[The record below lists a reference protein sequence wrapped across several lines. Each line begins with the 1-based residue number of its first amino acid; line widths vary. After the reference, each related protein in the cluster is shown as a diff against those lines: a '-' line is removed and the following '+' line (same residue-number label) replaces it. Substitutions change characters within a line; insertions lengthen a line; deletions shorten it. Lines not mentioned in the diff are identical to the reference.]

1 MEALALGLPVACTAV
16 GGIPEAVTDGVE
28 GLLVRPKDPDA
39 LAGAIAAITDDGER
53 RREMAAAARVA
64 GERFDIRHAVAR
76 IEQIYG
82 DLVPGPA
89 ATKASRPGPRDV
101 ALEIRR
107 AEPAD
112 RDEILALLA
121 RSLGRD
127 ADPRYEQL
135 FAWKHEENA
144 FGPSPA
150 WVATDGDRI
159 AGFRVLMR
167 WEFVD
172 GRETVRAV
180 RAVDTATHPDYQG
193 LGIFTKLTLHGIEE
207 LRDDVAFVFNTPND
221 QSRPGYLKMGWQVVG
236 KLPTAVRPT
245 RVAGIPRILT
255 ARVPAERWTSPSTA
269 GEDAAVVLA
278 DTTAVEEL
286 VASLP
291 ASNGLRTRLSP
302 AFLRWRY
309 ATPLLGYRAVVA
321 PGGLRDGVAIFR
333 IRARG
338 DAREAALSAVLARGD
353 DRALTARLTRAVAGV
368 ADADYVIRIGGGR
381 VAPGGMVQLP
391 GQGPVL
397 TWRAVG
403 SPTPPAHW
411 DLSLGDIELF

>member
-1 MEALALGLPVACTAV
+1 VPEPPPDPPAKPRRKPV
-16 GGIPEAVTDGVE
+16 
-28 GLLVRPKDPDA
+28 
-39 LAGAIAAITDDGER
+39 
-53 RREMAAAARVA
+53 
-64 GERFDIRHAVAR
+64 
-76 IEQIYG
+76 
-82 DLVPGPA
+82 DL
-89 ATKASRPGPRDV
+89 R
-101 ALEIRR
+101 IRR

-121 RSLGRD
+121 QSLGRE

-172 GRETVRAV
+172 GVRTVKAV

-193 LGIFTKLTLHGIEE
+193 QGIFTKLTLHGIEE

-245 RVAGIPRILT
+245 HVSGIPRIVT
-255 ARVPAERWTSPSTA
+255 ARVPAERWTTPSAA
-269 GEDAAVVLA
+269 GEDAAAVLH
-278 DTTAVEEL
+278 DTRAIEEL
-286 VASLP
+286 LGSLRP
-291 ASNGLRTRLSP
+291 SPGLRTRLSP
-302 AFLRWRY
+302 GFLRWRY

-321 PGGLRDGVAIFR
+321 PGGLQEGVAIFR

-338 DAREAALSAVLARGD
+338 DAREAALSTVLARDD
-353 DRALTARLTRAVAGV
+353 DRALVGRLTRAVARV

-403 SPTPPAHW
+403 SPSPPARW